1 MTAPSRSPAYLLVA
15 GLALFGAACEE
26 ESLAKLTIKPSF
38 DPEKLE
44 FGDVTLGIGATR
56 TAQLKN
62 AGSGVF
68 TIDTFEL
75 TSGFRI
81 THPAEDLVGVKVP
94 AGGAIE
100 VDVTFAPSALGEAT
114 GKLVVHGE
122 GASAE
127 LTLSGIGVEVPVPVL
142 AIDPTSLEFGV
153 VEVGTES
160 SKDVTITNTG
170 LAAGI
175 IDAITLES
183 SGASADAASTGVY
196 RANLAAPITVE
207 AGASV
212 TVPIVFRPSIDG
224 VVADAISFSTSGGA
238 PLRVTLNGEG
248 NVTRGTIACA
258 PTTLSFGQV
267 LRGMSSQLQTTC
279 TVAGGPVRFVNA
291 TIAAGSDPSFTVINP
306 PGTAD
311 LNVGD
316 TVTITVAYT
325 PSAAPATHTGTLDVA
340 YSGES
345 VASTQVALNGEALA
359 PAAGDLSCNPAMID
373 FGQVERGQSR
383 SLTTVCS
390 ANGPARFTGASLQP
404 GTNAYFT
411 LGTVPAARD
420 LVAGDSVTLTVSYT
434 PDGLP
439 MIHNGNLAVA
449 YTNDRGTF
457 SATVPLVGEVIPPPT
472 TATAISIVLTWNT
485 PNTDVDVHLTRPNAI
500 TFSPL
505 GGDCYFANMNP
516 DWGVAGDTADN
527 PFLDRDD
534 LVGPGPEAL
543 NLAQTAS
550 GNYRVWVHYFAHNG
564 NGATTATVQVY
575 VGGNLAGTF
584 TQQLNC
590 NDLWQV
596 GTVNWNG
603 TTGTFAPSTTVTQ
616 DSHGFCN

>member
-1 MTAPSRSPAYLLVA
+1 MYLLVA
-15 GLALFGAACEE
+15 GLALLGAACEE
-26 ESLAKLTIKPSF
+26 ESLAKLTIRPAF

-62 AGSGVF
+62 TGSGVF
-68 TIDTFEL
+68 TIASFEL
-75 TSGFRI
+75 TSSFRI
-81 THPAEDLVGVKVP
+81 TAPSEDLVGVKVP
-94 AGGAIE
+94 AGGAID

-114 GKLVVHGE
+114 GKLVVSGE

-127 LTLSGIGVEVPVPVL
+127 LTLAGNGVAVPVPVL
-142 AIDPTSLEFGV
+142 AIDPTSLDFGV

-160 SKDVTITNTG
+160 SKDVTITNSG
-170 LAAGI
+170 MAAGVV
-175 IDAITLES
+175 DAITLES
-183 SGASADAASTGVY
+183 GPSADPASTADY
-196 RANLAAPITVE
+196 RANLPAPITIE
-207 AGASV
+207 PGASV
-212 TVPIVFRPSIDG
+212 TVPVVFRPTLEG
-224 VVADAISFSTSGGA
+224 ARADAMIFSTSGGA

-248 NVTRGTIACA
+248 DITRGTITCA
-258 PTTLSFGQV
+258 PAALDFGQV
-267 LRGMSSQLQTTC
+267 LRGMSGQQQTVC
-279 TVAGGPVRFVNA
+279 TASGGPVRFVNA
-291 TIAAGSDPSFTVINP
+291 TIAAGSDPSFTVVSP

-311 LNVGD
+311 LNPGD
-316 TVTITVAYT
+316 AVTITVAYSPT
-325 PSAAPATHTGTLDVA
+325 VAPGTHTGTLDVA
-340 YSGES
+340 FSGES
-345 VASTQVALNGEALA
+345 IGSTTVALSGEALA
-359 PAAGDLSCNPAMID
+359 PAAGDLTCSPATID

-383 SLTTVCS
+383 QLTTVCS
-390 ANGPARFTGASLQP
+390 ASGPARFTGASLQA

-420 LVAGDSVTLTVSYT
+420 LNVGDSVTIAVSYA

-439 MIHNGNLAVA
+439 TTHNGSLAVA
-449 YTNDRGTF
+449 YTNDRGTA
-457 SATVPLVGEVIPPPT
+457 SATVPLLGEVIPPPT

-485 PNTDVDVHLTRPNAI
+485 ADTDVDLHLTRPNAI

-516 DWGVAGDTADN
+516 DWGVAGDTSDN

-543 NLAQTAS
+543 NLATTAS
-550 GNYRVWVHYFAHNG
+550 GNYRVYAHYFAHNG
-564 NGATTATVQVY
+564 HGPTTATVQVY

-584 TQQLNC
+584 TQQLAC

-603 TTGTFAPSTTVTQ
+603 TTGTFTPSTTVTA
-616 DSHGFCN
+616 DSHGFCD